1 MNEPTINNAHSDA
14 DFSEL
19 LSAKPNRA
27 NADLK
32 REVERAREAKERQ
45 HLQAELQGLR
55 EEMASSKQAANAM
68 QQPDRYR
75 VLKAKRK
82 GKPAFVDLVM
92 ARLVAMFD
100 VRPIIGSVIALGLL
114 VLAFALVMHRLPPAV
129 LHDYGVYINWV
140 IGIAAGIVVI
150 KSATRSLTLPV
161 LAVLIGGLSR
171 AVVPFHHSLFTL
183 DAAFFMRMLIVGVVG
198 LVMAAVTID

>member
-1 MNEPTINNAHSDA
+1 MNESTIDDA
-14 DFSEL
+14 NFGEL
-19 LSAKPNRA
+19 LSAKPSRA
-27 NADLK
+27 NADLQ
-32 REVERAREAKERQ
+32 REVERARDAKQRQ
-45 HLQAELQGLR
+45 KLHAELEGLR
-55 EEMASSKQAANAM
+55 EDVAATKQASDAM
-68 QQPDRYR
+68 RQPDSYR

-82 GKPAFVDLVM
+82 GKPAFMDLVM

-114 VLAFALVMHRLPPAV
+114 VLAFALVMHRLPQAMLV
-129 LHDYGVYINWV
+129 EYGVYINWV
-140 IGIAAGIVVI
+140 IGVAAGIVVI

-171 AVVPFHHSLFTL
+171 TVVPFHHSLFTL
-183 DAAFFMRMLIVGVVG
+183 DAGFFMRMLIVGVVR